1 MLPPFARGFKI
12 ASMKDK
18 LLLETIGVCDSASMS
33 EDGVSESEVDSEE
46 DDSNCNEENV
56 GEDGVLP
63 GIFEIDV
70 DSKEDERDLGIMK
83 VGEDKLPHRF
93 ELSNFVNDGESY
105 KHVN

>member
-1 MLPPFARGFKI
+1 
-12 ASMKDK
+12 MKDK

-46 DDSNCNEENV
+46 DNSNCNEENV
-56 GEDGVLP
+56 GNGVLP
-63 GIFEIDV
+63 GIVETDV
-70 DSKEDERDLGIMK
+70 DSKEDERDLGMMK
-83 VGEDKLPHRF
+83 VVEGKLPHRF